1 MKQYTHDD
9 FDLFDED
16 DELELALR
24 ASLATTSTPRPGASR
39 HERQQLVRPD
49 VMTPRPRIDYGRALV
64 RTMLSMNHTLQAIA
78 ERLDDDPYRHPT
90 RDDDCAPR
98 RPTRDERCDPC
109 RPRQRPQPQAV
120 ECAPRQ
126 ATACDGEAVFL
137 GIDSRLVG
145 SSEPIKPNETK
156 TFVVSTTGPLQIT
169 DFYVGDREA
178 PDFVVSDIKIGRHSR
193 LESGRLPASMFSSE
207 ASQRVP
213 MQAYLPASGEVRIE
227 VTNISAEPRHFSAGF
242 TGYEV

>member
-1 MKQYTHDD
+1 MKQYHHDD

-24 ASLATTSTPRPGASR
+24 ASLATATDRRIEPA
-39 HERQQLVRPD
+39 RQAIRPD
-49 VMTPRPRIDYGRALV
+49 VLPRPTPRIDYGRALV
-64 RTMLSMNHTLQAIA
+64 RTMLHMNSTLQTIA
-78 ERLDDDPYRHPT
+78 ERLDDPHERRGSRAY
-90 RDDDCAPR
+90 DDDCAPR
-98 RPTRDERCDPC
+98 QPTRDERCDPC
-109 RPRQRPQPQAV
+109 RPQQRPRPKAS

-126 ATACDGEAVFL
+126 LPACDGEAVFL
-137 GIDSRLVG
+137 GVDSRLVG
-145 SSEPIKPNETK
+145 TGEPIEGGATK
-156 TFVVSTTGPLQIT
+156 SFVVSTTGPLQIT

-178 PDFVVSDIKIGRHSR
+178 ADFVISDIKIGRHSR

-227 VTNISAEPRHFSAGF
+227 VTNIAAEPKHFSAGF
-242 TGYEV
+242 TGYEI